1 MNREYHKWFS
11 PNLNRDMEL
20 LVFGHAG
27 ARVLV
32 FPTRKGRFFDYED
45 FGLVGALSNQLENGL
60 LQLFCVD
67 SIDRESVY
75 NKYIPPQERI
85 LRHQQYEQYVLNE
98 VLPLSRLKNPQPFM
112 ISHGCSLGAYHAVN
126 IAFRHP
132 QWFGK
137 VVALSGRYDL
147 SAPVA
152 EFRGL
157 FDDYYDEDIYYNNPN
172 HFLPNLDDDCLLNY
186 LRRMQIVMTVGNED
200 PFLGSNVALSEALWT
215 KQVPH
220 ELHVWEGRAHRAD
233 DWQKMVQLY
242 L

>member
-1 MNREYHKWFS
+1 
-11 PNLNRDMEL
+11 MEL

-32 FPTRKGRFFDYED
+32 FPTRRGRFHEYED
-45 FGLVGALSNQLENGL
+45 LGLVGALADRVENGW

-67 SIDRESVY
+67 SVDRESIY
-75 NKYIPPQERI
+75 NRYISPQDRI
-85 LRHQQYEQYVLNE
+85 RRHVQYEQYILSE
-98 VLPLSRLKNPQPFM
+98 VLPFSRLKNPQPFM
-112 ISHGCSLGAYHAVN
+112 ISHGCSLGAYHAAN

-137 VVALSGRYDL
+137 LVALSGRYDL

-152 EFRGL
+152 EFRSL
-157 FDDYYDEDIYYNNPN
+157 FDDYYDEDIYFHSPN
-172 HFLPNLDDDCLLNY
+172 HFLPNMADDLLLNE
-186 LRRMQIVMTVGNED
+186 LRRMQIVMTVGTDD

-215 KQVPH
+215 KNIPH
-220 ELHVWEGRAHRAD
+220 EMYLWDGRAHQAD

>member
-1 MNREYHKWFS
+1 MHREYHKWFS

-20 LVFGHAG
+20 LIFGHAG

-32 FPTRKGRFFDYED
+32 FPTRRGRFHEYED
-45 FGLVGALSNQLENGL
+45 LGLVSALAEPLENGW

-67 SIDRESVY
+67 SVDRESIY
-75 NKYIPPQERI
+75 NRYVSPYDRI
-85 LRHQQYEQYVLNE
+85 RRHGQYEQYILHE

-112 ISHGCSLGAYHAVN
+112 ISHGCSLGAYHALN
-126 IAFRHP
+126 IALRHP

-137 VVALSGRYDL
+137 VVAFSGRYNL
-147 SAPVA
+147 SEPVA

-157 FDDYYDEDIYYNNPN
+157 FDDYYDEDIYFHSPN
-172 HFLPNLDDDCLLNY
+172 HFLPNLEDQHVLNH
-186 LRRMQIVMTVGNED
+186 LRRLNIIMTIGVDD
-200 PFLGSNVALSEALWT
+200 PFINSNVTLSEAFRNKSIT
-215 KQVPH
+215 H
-220 ELHVWEGRAHRAD
+220 ELIKWDGRAHQAS

>member
-1 MNREYHKWFS
+1 MQREYHKWFS

-20 LVFGHAG
+20 LIFGHAG

-32 FPTRKGRFFDYED
+32 FPTRRGRFHEYED
-45 FGLVGALSNQLENGL
+45 LGLVEALADQLENGW

-67 SIDRESVY
+67 SVDRESIY
-75 NKYIPPQERI
+75 NRYVAPYDRI
-85 LRHQQYEQYVLNE
+85 RRHSQYEQYILNE

-126 IAFRHP
+126 IALRHP

-137 VVALSGRYDL
+137 VVAFSGRYSL
-147 SAPVA
+147 SEPVA

-157 FDDYYDEDIYYNNPN
+157 FDDYYDEEIYFHSPN
-172 HFLPNLDDDCLLNY
+172 HFLPNLADDAVLNH
-186 LRRMQIVMTVGNED
+186 LRRLEIVMTIGVDD
-200 PFLGSNVALSEALWT
+200 PFIQSNFALSEALWN
-215 KQVPH
+215 KHINHQ
-220 ELHVWEGRAHRAD
+220 LLMWDGRAHQAS

>member
-32 FPTRKGRFFDYED
+32 FPTRRGRFYEYEEL
-45 FGLVGALSNQLENGL
+45 GLVEALADRIENGW

-67 SIDRESVY
+67 SVDRESVY
-75 NKYIPPQERI
+75 NRAATPQDRI
-85 LRHQQYEQYVLNE
+85 RRHNQYEQYILNE
-98 VLPLSRLKNPQPFM
+98 VLTFSRLKNPQPFM
-112 ISHGCSLGAYHAVN
+112 IAHGCSLGAYHALN

-137 VVALSGRYDL
+137 VAAFSGRYNL
-147 SAPVA
+147 SEPVA

-157 FDDYYDEDIYYNNPN
+157 FDNYYDEDIYFHSPN
-172 HFLPNLDDDCLLNY
+172 HFLPNLQDEALIGH
-186 LRRMQIVMTVGNED
+186 LRRMEIVMTIGADD
-200 PFLGSNVALSEALWT
+200 PFLPSNLSLSETLWA
-215 KQVPH
+215 KDIAH
-220 ELHVWEGRAHRAD
+220 DLYLWDGRAHQAD
-233 DWQKMVQLY
+233 DWRKMVQLY

>member
-1 MNREYHKWFS
+1 MHREYHKWFS
-11 PNLNRDMEL
+11 ANLNRDMEL

-32 FPTRKGRFFDYED
+32 FPTRRGRFHEYED
-45 FGLVGALSNQLENGL
+45 LGLVNALADRIEKGW

-67 SIDRESVY
+67 SIDSESVY
-75 NKYIPPQERI
+75 NRYVAPQDRI
-85 LRHQQYEQYVLNE
+85 RRHGQYEQYILNE
-98 VLPLSRLKNPQPFM
+98 VLTFSRLKNPQPFM

-137 VVALSGRYDL
+137 VVAFSGRYNL
-147 SAPVA
+147 SEPVA

-157 FDDYYDEDIYYNNPN
+157 FDDYYNEEIYFHTPN
-172 HFLPNLDDDCLLNY
+172 HFLPNLTDDAILDQ
-186 LRRMQIVMTVGNED
+186 LRRLEIVMTIGIED
-200 PFLGSNVALSEALWT
+200 PFMRSNLALSEALWD
-215 KQVPH
+215 KHIAH
-220 ELHVWEGRAHRAD
+220 ELYVWDGRAHQPD
-233 DWQKMVQLY
+233 DWQKMAPLY

>member
-1 MNREYHKWFS
+1 MRREYHKWFS
-11 PNLNRDMEL
+11 PNLNRDMEM

-32 FPTRKGRFFDYED
+32 FPTRRGRFHEYED
-45 FGLVGALSNQLENGL
+45 LGLVEALTEKLERGW

-67 SIDRESVY
+67 SVDCESLYNRYAIPQDR
-75 NKYIPPQERI
+75 IR
-85 LRHQQYEQYVLNE
+85 RHGQYEQYILNE

-126 IAFRHP
+126 IAFRNP

-137 VVALSGRYDL
+137 VVAFSGRYSL
-147 SAPVA
+147 SEPVA

-157 FDDYYDEDIYYNNPN
+157 FDNYYDEDIYFHSPN
-172 HFLPNLDDDCLLNY
+172 HFLPNLGDDALLDR
-186 LRRMQIVMTVGNED
+186 LRQLKIVLTIGIED
-200 PFLGSNVALSEALWT
+200 PFLNSNLVLSELLWQ
-215 KQVPH
+215 KGIDH
-220 ELHVWEGRAHRAD
+220 ELYTWDGRAHQAS
-233 DWQKMVQLY
+233 DWQRMVPLY

>member
-32 FPTRKGRFFDYED
+32 FPTRRGRFHEYED
-45 FGLVGALSNQLENGL
+45 LGLVDALSERIENGW

-67 SIDRESVY
+67 SVDRESIY
-75 NKYIPPQERI
+75 NRYASPQDRI
-85 LRHQQYEQYVLNE
+85 RRHGQYEQYILHE
-98 VLPLSRLKNPQPFM
+98 VLTFSRLKNPQPFM

-132 QWFGK
+132 QQFGK
-137 VVALSGRYDL
+137 VVAFSGRYSL
-147 SAPVA
+147 SEPVA

-157 FDDYYDEDIYYNNPN
+157 FDDYYDDEIYYHSPN
-172 HFLPNLDDDCLLNY
+172 HFLPNLADHALLDH
-186 LRRMQIVMTVGNED
+186 LRRLNIVMTIGAED
-200 PFLGSNVALSEALWT
+200 PFMHSNLALSESLWN
-215 KQVPH
+215 KQIAH
-220 ELHVWEGRAHRAD
+220 ELYVWDGRAHQAD
-233 DWQKMVQLY
+233 DWQKMAQLY